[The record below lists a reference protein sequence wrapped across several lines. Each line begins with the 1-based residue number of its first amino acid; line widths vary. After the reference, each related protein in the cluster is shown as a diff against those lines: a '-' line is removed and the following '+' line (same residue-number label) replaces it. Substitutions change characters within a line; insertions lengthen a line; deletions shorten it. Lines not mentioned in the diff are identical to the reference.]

1 MVPAMTDTLPRTTFS
16 AAAIALALLLGASMA
31 RAGEAGMVAGISG
44 APTVTRAGAAQ
55 PLKRGDSIAVG
66 DRISTDAT
74 ARVKILLSDDSVLS
88 IGSQTEVV
96 IDELLLSGPSR
107 TAKLRVLV
115 GRFKLAIAAWF
126 GGPTDYEIATP
137 TAVAGVR
144 GTVLWGDTTLDAI
157 CALSGTVEVKTVK
170 GNANATLGAGQCV
183 TKMAAGET
191 QPLVPSADDLA
202 RYLKE
207 VSLTP

>member
-1 MVPAMTDTLPRTTFS
+1 MTDTLPRRCSPF
-16 AAAIALALLLGASMA
+16 AALLAFLLAAPAALATD
-31 RAGEAGMVAGISG
+31 AGIVAGING
-44 APTVTRAGAAQ
+44 VPTVTRAGATQ
-55 PLKRGDSIAVG
+55 PIKRGDSVLVG
-66 DRISTDAT
+66 DRITTDAT
-74 ARVKILLSDDSVLS
+74 ARVKLLLNDDSVLS

-96 IDELLLSGPSR
+96 IDELLLTGESR

-126 GGPTDYEIATP
+126 GAASNYEIETP

-157 CALSGTVEVKTVK
+157 CALQGTVEVKTVK
-170 GNANATLGAGQCV
+170 GNANATLNAGQCV

-191 QPLVPSADDLA
+191 QPLSPSKEDLA
-202 RYLKE
+202 RYLKD
-207 VSLTP
+207 VSLNP